1 MTQKAKQN
9 DDLSCHIAPFSQ
21 ELLWLI
27 YDASVIADYTY
38 ADLIYPSHLLGAAL
52 WNQDNLLRRSN
63 VNRVEDVL
71 YAIQGSYFA
80 QAPFRAYEPNPFFA
94 EVRDVI
100 SEEME
105 RAGHRR
111 SEDYVAGWNL
121 YFDLEWRLSSGAS
134 DLLRRTTFAVDRD
147 GTRTQY
153 VNCFDLMGIML
164 KESEKYPDVRQVLPF
179 LNISKHQLLSYFSL
193 NYAPVPTPSRG
204 KLDLWGNQISVLED
218 KWIIGRSE
226 EVTRLVKVLSRKQK
240 RNAILVGDPGVGK
253 TTILEL
259 LAKRIESKQ
268 VPADLQQTVLWN
280 LNTSSLVSEAQFRGD
295 LEQKVNSL
303 IAELEK
309 QPEVVLCIE
318 DIHALVGMGAS
329 EGGLS
334 AGSILREA
342 LSNNRLKLIGTTTY
356 AEYKKQLEK
365 DQAFVRWFEVVF
377 IQEPSLNQTRDIL
390 VGFRDDFEKY
400 HKVIIP
406 NTILEKCLELS
417 QRYLTARPFPD
428 KAIDLLDFACLEA
441 RLEHEQKYQLP
452 LSQSDGY
459 VEQLLETSKQAIESY
474 LRREEYELIL
484 PWKKFEQFL
493 LRQQTDKDY
502 LAALQYPAVSSSHL
516 ANVLSLWSGVPTAEI
531 SSDEETKMTTLE
543 SSLQKRVIG
552 QNRAVSIVADAVR
565 RARLGFQNIGRPL
578 ASFFFAGPTGV
589 GKTELAKAL
598 SESLFGS
605 DGNLVRF
612 DMSEFMEKHSTSR
625 LIGSP
630 PGYVGYGEGG
640 QLTEAVKKQP
650 YSVVLFDEIE
660 KAHEDVSNVMLQILD
675 DGRLTDSTGQKVDF
689 TNTILIFTSNLGYPK
704 DVQEESLHEEKTYRY
719 ISGRV
724 QAALEKYFRPEFIN
738 RIDRMV
744 VFNNLSFNE
753 LTSILDKY
761 INELRQKLN
770 AAKQPVVLNVTNE
783 AKELIVKAGYQP
795 GYGARPLARALSR
808 MVEIPLSNLLFKYS
822 LKQPLLARFSTDRL
836 TKDLTLTVSTLNLSP
851 QEV

>member
-71 YAIQGSYFA
+71 YAVQNSYFA

-268 VPADLQQTVLWN
+268 VPSDLQQTVLWN
-280 LNTSSLVSEAQFRGD
+280 LNASSLVSEAQFRGD

-459 VEQLLETSKQAIESY
+459 VEQLLDTSKQAIESY

-516 ANVLSLWSGVPTAEI
+516 ANVLSLWSGVPTTEI

-578 ASFFFAGPTGV
+578 GSFFFAGPTGV

-660 KAHEDVSNVMLQILD
+660 KAHEDVSNVM
-675 DGRLTDSTGQKVDF
+675 
-689 TNTILIFTSNLGYPK
+689 
-704 DVQEESLHEEKTYRY
+704 
-719 ISGRV
+719 
-724 QAALEKYFRPEFIN
+724 
-738 RIDRMV
+738 
-744 VFNNLSFNE
+744 
-753 LTSILDKY
+753 
-761 INELRQKLN
+761 
-770 AAKQPVVLNVTNE
+770 
-783 AKELIVKAGYQP
+783 
-795 GYGARPLARALSR
+795 
-808 MVEIPLSNLLFKYS
+808 
-822 LKQPLLARFSTDRL
+822 
-836 TKDLTLTVSTLNLSP
+836 
-851 QEV
+851 